1 MRDTDLSHQL
11 NIDFLSL
18 FYGFLLI
25 ISSLFILNIDNWFVA
40 INGQVSNDILSNTKK
55 GDFILNDSTLPDIFT
70 KVEKSVVKVTET
82 GIHNN
87 LALRLGSGFV
97 YDTKGHIITN
107 YHVAAPSNDK
117 TKEFDITFSDGH
129 TYKAYLVG
137 VDPFTDLAVL
147 KAVDVNPENLSP
159 LKLADSSLLRVGET
173 VVAIGNPFGL
183 SGSMTVGIVSGL
195 GRLLPSSEE
204 NIGNTQFSN
213 IAPSF
218 SIPDI
223 IQTDAAINPGNS
235 GGPLLNSK
243 GEVVGINTAIFSNTG
258 VYSGVGF
265 AIPSNTISKVVPF
278 LISEGKYDHP
288 YLGVVGLDVS
298 TKIADFFGL
307 KDTKGFLITD
317 IATDSPAEKAGLK
330 KGTFLVNSNGEI
342 VDSTGDIILQI
353 DEQPVRKID
362 DILTY
367 LEREKK
373 VGDHVKLTVYRNGEL
388 KNFDLELTARPSQ
401 HITIS
406 AIDSGLGDSS
416 QKDNERQP
424 QDDQSTSD
432 KFYDNCLFLAG
443 KEICDF
449 LFQR

>member
-1 MRDTDLSHQL
+1 MHDTDLLHQL
-11 NIDFLSL
+11 NFEFLSL

-25 ISSLFILNIDNWFVA
+25 TSSLFILNIDNWFEA
-40 INGQVSNDILSNTKK
+40 INAQVSNDVLSNTTK
-55 GDFILNDSTLPDIFT
+55 GDFIFNDSTLPDIFT
-70 KVEKSVVKVTET
+70 KVERSVVKVTEN
-82 GIHNN
+82 GIQNS

-97 YDTKGHIITN
+97 YDTMGHIITN
-107 YHVAAPSNDK
+107 YHVVAPSNDK
-117 TKEFDITFSDGH
+117 IKEFDITFSDGH

-147 KAVDVNPENLSP
+147 KAIDVNPENLSP
-159 LKLADSSLLRVGET
+159 LNLADSSLLRVGEI

-204 NIGNTQFSN
+204 NIGNNQFSN

-278 LISEGKYDHP
+278 LINEGRYDHP

-330 KGTFLVNSNGEI
+330 KGTFLVNTQGEI

-388 KNFDLELTARPSQ
+388 KNFDLELTARPTQ
-401 HITIS
+401 HSIVS
-406 AIDSGLGDSS
+406 AIDSGPDPS
-416 QKDNERQP
+416 QKDNESLP
-424 QDDQSTSD
+424 KDDQSTSD